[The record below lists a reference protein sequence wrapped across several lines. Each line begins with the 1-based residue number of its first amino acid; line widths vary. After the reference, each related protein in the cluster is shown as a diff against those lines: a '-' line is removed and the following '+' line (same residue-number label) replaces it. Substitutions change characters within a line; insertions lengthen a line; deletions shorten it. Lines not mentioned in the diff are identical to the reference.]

1 MSQNKTTATD
11 QSVTQFLE
19 SVENETRRKDSF
31 EVLEIIKEITQME
44 PKMWGG
50 SMIGF
55 GEYHYKYESGRE
67 GDFFRAGFSPRK
79 QALTIYLM
87 AGFKEYDELL
97 QKLGKHKIGKSCL
110 YIKSLD
116 QVDMEVLEKMIR
128 LSFEKM
134 EEKYPKTA

>member
-1 MSQNKTTATD
+1 MSQNKTTANN
-11 QSVTQFLE
+11 QSVVKFLE
-19 SVENETRRKDSF
+19 SVEDETRRKDSF
-31 EVLEIIKEITQME
+31 RILEIIKDITQLE

-50 SMIGF
+50 SIIGF
-55 GEYHYKYESGRE
+55 GDYHYKYDSGRE

-116 QVDMEVLEKMIR
+116 QVDMDVLKKMIT
-128 LSFEKM
+128 LSFQRM
-134 EEKYPKTA
+134 QEKYPD